1 MSAVFLDRDGT
12 LNVKA
17 ATGDYVKS
25 AEELRMLPGAAAAVA
40 ALRRAGIPAFVVTNQ
55 RGIALGRMSAAD
67 LEDVHRRLEREIAAA
82 GGALAG
88 VYSCPHGFGECDCR
102 KPLPGLLHRVVA
114 DHPEIALERSVVV
127 GDTLA
132 DLQAAA
138 AAGTPAILLGEGR
151 EDVAAVASAEGVP
164 VQAVVPDLAA
174 AVELILMQAAAA

>member
-1 MSAVFLDRDGT
+1 M
-12 LNVKA
+12 
-17 ATGDYVKS
+17 
-25 AEELRMLPGAAAAVA
+25 
-40 ALRRAGIPAFVVTNQ
+40 
-55 RGIALGRMSAAD
+55 
-67 LEDVHRRLEREIAAA
+67 
-82 GGALAG
+82 
-88 VYSCPHGFGECDCR
+88 
-102 KPLPGLLHRVVA
+102 
-114 DHPEIALERSVVV
+114 VV